1 MIRQTRDWI
10 TSQSTRRTLVWSME
24 DYQGYCPICETGVT
38 YRVEGPWY
46 RDQLFCPSCPN
57 GSIPRE
63 RALAL
68 VLNELCPNWRD
79 KRIHE
84 SSPAGRGIS
93 VKMAQQCRGYVG
105 TQFFAGIEPGSIN
118 DGWRN
123 ENLEEQTFPDG
134 VFDIVVSLDVME
146 HVYSPDKVFREIHR
160 TLAPGGI
167 YLCTFPVSKHQ
178 VKGWERRF
186 ELLPDGTRRDIKE
199 PEIHGNPVS
208 SEGSIVT
215 VDWGYDLHQSIAA
228 WAAFD
233 VRVYRFADRTHGIL
247 GEYTDVVAC
256 KRRSV
261 E

>member
-1 MIRQTRDWI
+1 
-10 TSQSTRRTLVWSME
+10 
-24 DYQGYCPICETGVT
+24 
-38 YRVEGPWY
+38 
-46 RDQLFCPSCPN
+46 
-57 GSIPRE
+57 
-63 RALAL
+63 
-68 VLNELCPNWRD
+68 
-79 KRIHE
+79 
-84 SSPAGRGIS
+84 
-93 VKMAQQCRGYVG
+93 MAQQCRGYVG
-105 TQFFAGIEPGSIN
+105 TQFFAGIEPGSIK

-160 TLAPGGI
+160 TLASGGI

-228 WAAFD
+228 WAGFD

-247 GEYTDVVAC
+247 GEYTEVVAC